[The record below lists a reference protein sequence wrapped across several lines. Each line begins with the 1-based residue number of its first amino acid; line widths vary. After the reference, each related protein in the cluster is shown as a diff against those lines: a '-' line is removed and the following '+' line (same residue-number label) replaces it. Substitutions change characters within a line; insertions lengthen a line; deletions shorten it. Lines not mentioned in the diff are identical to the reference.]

1 MVHTSDF
8 KQRQPWLDIAKGI
21 GITAVVLGHS
31 GSSIAYYLYWFH
43 MPLFFIISGY
53 LFKPHEDWATL
64 SNWLYKR
71 TCQLLI
77 PYLSF
82 LIIIVTVEFYL
93 GNRCFDAYK
102 VASSFSLNFFP
113 GGKFIGGFY
122 TTFWFIT
129 CLYVTQLIFALLHK
143 SIKSHGWCLI
153 IIAAAYLLAHY
164 ESAIADTH
172 PLKIPWDIDV
182 ALLTLSYYAFGFY
195 AKKMI
200 KHVHAA
206 VSTLS
211 VAFSIGLL
219 ICGLFGLF
227 SYSINIKYGTCS
239 HLLMDLVI
247 PIVMSV
253 ALLSISQKCS
263 HLTGNV
269 FAILGKYSLPVMYLH
284 LPVNIILHNYL
295 NYNYGYLS
303 FALIGLVIPTL
314 AGLIFDRFQLT
325 KILLLGCSDI
335 PFIPERILSWRTI
348 VIYNTS

>member
-8 KQRQPWLDIAKGI
+8 KQRQPWIDIAKGI

-113 GGKFIGGFY
+113 GGKF
-122 TTFWFIT
+122 
-129 CLYVTQLIFALLHK
+129 
-143 SIKSHGWCLI
+143 
-153 IIAAAYLLAHY
+153 
-164 ESAIADTH
+164 
-172 PLKIPWDIDV
+172 
-182 ALLTLSYYAFGFY
+182 
-195 AKKMI
+195 
-200 KHVHAA
+200 
-206 VSTLS
+206 
-211 VAFSIGLL
+211 
-219 ICGLFGLF
+219 
-227 SYSINIKYGTCS
+227 
-239 HLLMDLVI
+239 
-247 PIVMSV
+247 
-253 ALLSISQKCS
+253 
-263 HLTGNV
+263 

-284 LPVNIILHNYL
+284 LPVNIILHNYF

-314 AGLIFDRFQLT
+314 AGLIFDHFQLT
-325 KILLLGCSDI
+325 RILLLGCSDI
-335 PFIPERILSWRTI
+335 PVIPERIFSWRI
-348 VIYNTS
+348 IRNI

>member
-31 GSSIAYYLYWFH
+31 GSGIAYYLYWFH

-53 LFKPHEDWATL
+53 LFKPQEDWAAL

-102 VASSFSLNFFP
+102 VASSFSFNFFP

-129 CLYVTQLIFALLHK
+129 CLYVTQLIFALMYK
-143 SIKSHGWCLI
+143 SLKSPAWCLF
-153 IIAAAYLLAHY
+153 IIAIAYLLAHY
-164 ESAIADTH
+164 QSAMADTH

-200 KHVHAA
+200 KQVHAA
-206 VSTLS
+206 ISMLS
-211 VAFSIGLL
+211 VAFSIGLV
-219 ICGLFGLF
+219 ICSLFGLF
-227 SYSINIKYGTCS
+227 YYSINIKYGTCS

-247 PIVMSV
+247 PIVISV
-253 ALLSISQKCS
+253 ALLSISQRCS
-263 HLTGNV
+263 YFKTGNV
-269 FAILGKYSLPVMYLH
+269 FSILGKYSLPVMYLH
-284 LPVNIILHNYL
+284 LPVNIILHNYF

-325 KILLLGCSDI
+325 RILLLGCSDT
-335 PFIPERILSWRTI
+335 PVIPERIFNWRLI
-348 VIYNTS
+348 RNI